1 MSQFS
6 QPAPVV
12 TALLNALRF
21 TCQQQRAHNMNKKS
35 ALIYIRA
42 PNLDYEPN
50 KAIRLGHIWKHPM
63 DPGSFCGPP
72 LPIPEDMETN
82 YTFKAPWYIG
92 KGRANSGSLG
102 IWASFLQAVGVTAE
116 SNFDWNNAKDMSHTC
131 ERLDTYSIEPTDD
144 YVKESVKAVAA
155 EAVKRRER
163 LFMVTGVKIARGA
176 VGSISS
182 SRRVGGGAKVGFG
195 GESSGVP
202 FDGGPQFNISRDIY
216 DEETYGESSDF
227 VFAYRVRRIIYP
239 KGGWESTH
247 AGSSIVNYGLHE
259 VDVGVVVS
267 PEVGHFS
274 VSLGAR
280 VDVSSEIDGL
290 ILGDDRFAL
299 EEFGHQANLIPFVDD
314 SCEDVQPTS
323 LLTLDS
329 LHQKV
334 LHLESSMQ
342 DIRAQLVKLQSGRDS
357 AHQSVIEQSASPQAS
372 TNSRV
377 LMDEIEPAD
386 QHVHAA
392 PAEVIR
398 RVACQVTGDLRR
410 AFHTKE
416 DVVRMGML
424 NATTAE
430 TLVKSFIRRR
440 RHVLFINDE
449 SDLVTRG
456 SLIQTSPFLHAVLC
470 SHEMRFTHTSQ
481 TDALKHRQVYE
492 HMRNMLGQVVLGSP
506 LHLEEITGV
515 LICSLFAGSPSCEA
529 EYVDSWLL
537 SGICSQQAMLC
548 IQFSDIHQ
556 RTNAGTSTKL
566 DLRSMR
572 IWANICLNHLQNLLN
587 FEQTTM
593 RDAMLLAEIS
603 LYCTLQKEDCVKPT
617 FANDG
622 FSSKFAIWKQQY
634 GYLLDLPTGLMLKFS
649 YCIANVILA
658 KRTLDRVE
666 ADALN
671 LASSLSPQTSRSST
685 VNLQDPSTKSL
696 QSHVYELSFR
706 VIQAFIAIPSSSS
719 GDLPEFHS
727 LCVAYALLILGQYDE
742 LPPAVAKNELYSAL
756 QEMRRRCSESN
767 AYSVAV
773 RLSVERAW
781 DNFLRVDGVNS
792 VEVVR
797 QESQFHSHA
806 AQSTNANKACH
817 NTGAGGQVESLD
829 LDFFFNGGYLD
840 LLDVDNFLV

>member
-1 MSQFS
+1 M
-6 QPAPVV
+6 
-12 TALLNALRF
+12 TDKR
-21 TCQQQRAHNMNKKS
+21 TREDS
-35 ALIYIRA
+35 AT
-42 PNLDYEPN
+42 
-50 KAIRLGHIWKHPM
+50 
-63 DPGSFCGPP
+63 GS
-72 LPIPEDMETN
+72 
-82 YTFKAPWYIG
+82 IG
-92 KGRANSGSLG
+92 A
-102 IWASFLQAVGVTAE
+102 Q
-116 SNFDWNNAKDMSHTC
+116 
-131 ERLDTYSIEPTDD
+131 
-144 YVKESVKAVAA
+144 ESVSVTPVENEPSK
-155 EAVKRRER
+155 KRR
-163 LFMVTGVKIARGA
+163 
-176 VGSISS
+176 
-182 SRRVGGGAKVGFG
+182 
-195 GESSGVP
+195 
-202 FDGGPQFNISRDIY
+202 
-216 DEETYGESSDF
+216 
-227 VFAYRVRRIIYP
+227 RRILSCDACRRL
-239 KGGWESTH
+239 KCRCELDF
-247 AGSSIVNYGLHE
+247 GSDTCSRCRNLRIPCLRSDSLDQSYGTQE
-259 VDVGVVVS
+259 T
-267 PEVGHFS
+267 
-274 VSLGAR
+274 A
-280 VDVSSEIDGL
+280 
-290 ILGDDRFAL
+290 
-299 EEFGHQANLIPFVDD
+299 HQQDLVK
-314 SCEDVQPTS
+314 
-323 LLTLDS
+323 S

-357 AHQSVIEQSASPQAS
+357 TQQSVLEQSASPQAS

-416 DVVRMGML
+416 DVVHMGML

-430 TLVKSFIRRR
+430 NLVKS
-440 RHVLFINDE
+440 
-449 SDLVTRG
+449 G

-492 HMRNMLGQVVLGSP
+492 HMRNMLGQ
-506 LHLEEITGV
+506 
-515 LICSLFAGSPSCEA
+515 CEA

-617 FANDG
+617 FTNDG

-634 GYLLDLPTGLMLKFS
+634 GYLLGLMLKFS

-685 VNLQDPSTKSL
+685 VHLQDPSTKSL
-696 QSHVYELSFR
+696 QGHVYELSFR

-727 LCVAYALLILGQYDE
+727 LCVAYSLLILGQYDE
-742 LPPAVAKNELYSAL
+742 MPPAIAKNELYSAL
-756 QEMRRRCSESN
+756 QEMKRRCNESN

-806 AQSTNANKACH
+806 AQSTSANKACH
-817 NTGAGGQVESLD
+817 NSGAGGQVESLD

>member
-1 MSQFS
+1 M
-6 QPAPVV
+6 
-12 TALLNALRF
+12 TDKR
-21 TCQQQRAHNMNKKS
+21 TREGS
-35 ALIYIRA
+35 AT
-42 PNLDYEPN
+42 
-50 KAIRLGHIWKHPM
+50 
-63 DPGSFCGPP
+63 GS
-72 LPIPEDMETN
+72 
-82 YTFKAPWYIG
+82 IG
-92 KGRANSGSLG
+92 A
-102 IWASFLQAVGVTAE
+102 Q
-116 SNFDWNNAKDMSHTC
+116 
-131 ERLDTYSIEPTDD
+131 
-144 YVKESVKAVAA
+144 ESVSATPVENEPSK
-155 EAVKRRER
+155 KRR
-163 LFMVTGVKIARGA
+163 
-176 VGSISS
+176 
-182 SRRVGGGAKVGFG
+182 
-195 GESSGVP
+195 
-202 FDGGPQFNISRDIY
+202 
-216 DEETYGESSDF
+216 
-227 VFAYRVRRIIYP
+227 RRILSCDACRRL
-239 KGGWESTH
+239 KCRCELDF
-247 AGSSIVNYGLHE
+247 GSDTCSRCRNLRIPCLRSDSLDQSYGTQE
-259 VDVGVVVS
+259 T
-267 PEVGHFS
+267 
-274 VSLGAR
+274 A
-280 VDVSSEIDGL
+280 
-290 ILGDDRFAL
+290 
-299 EEFGHQANLIPFVDD
+299 HQQDLVK
-314 SCEDVQPTS
+314 
-323 LLTLDS
+323 S

-342 DIRAQLVKLQSGRDS
+342 DMRAQLVKLQSGRDS
-357 AHQSVIEQSASPQAS
+357 TQQSVVEQSASPQAS

-416 DVVRMGML
+416 DVVHMGML

-430 TLVKSFIRRR
+430 NLVKSFIRRR

-537 SGICSQQAMLC
+537 SANQCWDFNKAGPSINENLGKHMSQPPALV
-548 IQFSDIHQ
+548 SH
-556 RTNAGTSTKL
+556 
-566 DLRSMR
+566 
-572 IWANICLNHLQNLLN
+572 H
-587 FEQTTM
+587 
-593 RDAMLLAEIS
+593 
-603 LYCTLQKEDCVKPT
+603 
-617 FANDG
+617 
-622 FSSKFAIWKQQY
+622 SSKFAIWKQQY

-696 QSHVYELSFR
+696 QGHVYELSFR
-706 VIQAFIAIPSSSS
+706 VIQAFTAIPSSSS

-742 LPPAVAKNELYSAL
+742 LPPAIAKNELYSAL
-756 QEMRRRCSESN
+756 QEMKRRCNESN

-781 DNFLRVDGVNS
+781 DNFLRVDGVNA

-797 QESQFHSHA
+797 HESQFHNHA
-806 AQSTNANKACH
+806 AQSTGANKAFH
-817 NTGAGGQVESLD
+817 NSGAGGQVESLD

>member
-1 MSQFS
+1 M
-6 QPAPVV
+6 
-12 TALLNALRF
+12 TDKR
-21 TCQQQRAHNMNKKS
+21 TREDS
-35 ALIYIRA
+35 AT
-42 PNLDYEPN
+42 
-50 KAIRLGHIWKHPM
+50 
-63 DPGSFCGPP
+63 GS
-72 LPIPEDMETN
+72 
-82 YTFKAPWYIG
+82 IG
-92 KGRANSGSLG
+92 A
-102 IWASFLQAVGVTAE
+102 Q
-116 SNFDWNNAKDMSHTC
+116 
-131 ERLDTYSIEPTDD
+131 
-144 YVKESVKAVAA
+144 ESVSVTPVENEPSK
-155 EAVKRRER
+155 KRR
-163 LFMVTGVKIARGA
+163 
-176 VGSISS
+176 
-182 SRRVGGGAKVGFG
+182 
-195 GESSGVP
+195 
-202 FDGGPQFNISRDIY
+202 
-216 DEETYGESSDF
+216 
-227 VFAYRVRRIIYP
+227 RRILSCDACRRL
-239 KGGWESTH
+239 KCRCELDF
-247 AGSSIVNYGLHE
+247 GSDTCSRCRNLRIPCLRSDSLDQSYGTQE
-259 VDVGVVVS
+259 T
-267 PEVGHFS
+267 P
-274 VSLGAR
+274 
-280 VDVSSEIDGL
+280 
-290 ILGDDRFAL
+290 
-299 EEFGHQANLIPFVDD
+299 HQQDLVK
-314 SCEDVQPTS
+314 
-323 LLTLDS
+323 S

-357 AHQSVIEQSASPQAS
+357 TQQSVLEQSASPQAS

-416 DVVRMGML
+416 DVVHMGML

-430 TLVKSFIRRR
+430 NLVKSFIRRR

-617 FANDG
+617 FTNDG

-666 ADALN
+666 ADTLN

-685 VNLQDPSTKSL
+685 VHLQDPSTKSL
-696 QSHVYELSFR
+696 QGHVYELSFR

-727 LCVAYALLILGQYDE
+727 LCVAYSLLILGQYDE
-742 LPPAVAKNELYSAL
+742 MPPAIAKNELYSAL
-756 QEMRRRCSESN
+756 QEMKRRCNESN

-806 AQSTNANKACH
+806 AQSTSANKACH
-817 NTGAGGQVESLD
+817 NSGAGGQVESLD

>member
-1 MSQFS
+1 M
-6 QPAPVV
+6 
-12 TALLNALRF
+12 TDKR
-21 TCQQQRAHNMNKKS
+21 TREGS
-35 ALIYIRA
+35 AT
-42 PNLDYEPN
+42 
-50 KAIRLGHIWKHPM
+50 
-63 DPGSFCGPP
+63 GS
-72 LPIPEDMETN
+72 
-82 YTFKAPWYIG
+82 IG
-92 KGRANSGSLG
+92 A
-102 IWASFLQAVGVTAE
+102 Q
-116 SNFDWNNAKDMSHTC
+116 
-131 ERLDTYSIEPTDD
+131 
-144 YVKESVKAVAA
+144 ESVSATPVENEPSK
-155 EAVKRRER
+155 KRR
-163 LFMVTGVKIARGA
+163 
-176 VGSISS
+176 
-182 SRRVGGGAKVGFG
+182 
-195 GESSGVP
+195 
-202 FDGGPQFNISRDIY
+202 
-216 DEETYGESSDF
+216 
-227 VFAYRVRRIIYP
+227 RRILSCDACRRL
-239 KGGWESTH
+239 KCRCELDF
-247 AGSSIVNYGLHE
+247 GSDTCSRCRNLRIPCLRSDSLDQSYGTQE
-259 VDVGVVVS
+259 T
-267 PEVGHFS
+267 
-274 VSLGAR
+274 A
-280 VDVSSEIDGL
+280 
-290 ILGDDRFAL
+290 
-299 EEFGHQANLIPFVDD
+299 HQQDLVK
-314 SCEDVQPTS
+314 
-323 LLTLDS
+323 S

-342 DIRAQLVKLQSGRDS
+342 DMRAQLVKLQSGRDS
-357 AHQSVIEQSASPQAS
+357 TQQSVVEQSASPQAS

-416 DVVRMGML
+416 DVVHMGML

-430 TLVKSFIRRR
+430 NLVKSFIRRR

-572 IWANICLNHLQNLLN
+572 IWANICLNHLHWSATTGRPSILPSSYFSQCRNLLN
-587 FEQTTM
+587 FEQSTM

-617 FANDG
+617 FTNDG

-696 QSHVYELSFR
+696 QGHVYELSFR
-706 VIQAFIAIPSSSS
+706 VIQAFTAIPSSSS

-742 LPPAVAKNELYSAL
+742 LPPAIAKNELYSAL
-756 QEMRRRCSESN
+756 QEMKRRCNESN

-781 DNFLRVDGVNS
+781 DNFLRVDGVNAI
-792 VEVVR
+792 EVVR
-797 QESQFHSHA
+797 HESQFHNHA
-806 AQSTNANKACH
+806 AQSTGANKAFH
-817 NTGAGGQVESLD
+817 NSGAGGQVESLD

-840 LLDVDNFLV
+840 LLDVDNFLL

>member
-1 MSQFS
+1 
-6 QPAPVV
+6 
-12 TALLNALRF
+12 
-21 TCQQQRAHNMNKKS
+21 
-35 ALIYIRA
+35 
-42 PNLDYEPN
+42 
-50 KAIRLGHIWKHPM
+50 
-63 DPGSFCGPP
+63 
-72 LPIPEDMETN
+72 
-82 YTFKAPWYIG
+82 
-92 KGRANSGSLG
+92 
-102 IWASFLQAVGVTAE
+102 
-116 SNFDWNNAKDMSHTC
+116 
-131 ERLDTYSIEPTDD
+131 
-144 YVKESVKAVAA
+144 
-155 EAVKRRER
+155 
-163 LFMVTGVKIARGA
+163 
-176 VGSISS
+176 
-182 SRRVGGGAKVGFG
+182 
-195 GESSGVP
+195 
-202 FDGGPQFNISRDIY
+202 
-216 DEETYGESSDF
+216 
-227 VFAYRVRRIIYP
+227 
-239 KGGWESTH
+239 
-247 AGSSIVNYGLHE
+247 
-259 VDVGVVVS
+259 
-267 PEVGHFS
+267 
-274 VSLGAR
+274 
-280 VDVSSEIDGL
+280 
-290 ILGDDRFAL
+290 
-299 EEFGHQANLIPFVDD
+299 
-314 SCEDVQPTS
+314 
-323 LLTLDS
+323 
-329 LHQKV
+329 
-334 LHLESSMQ
+334 MQ

-357 AHQSVIEQSASPQAS
+357 TQQSVVEQSASPQAS

-416 DVVRMGML
+416 DVVHMGML

-430 TLVKSFIRRR
+430 NLVKSFIRRR

-537 SGICSQQAMLC
+537 SANQCWDFNKAGPSINENLGKHMLEP
-548 IQFSDIHQ
+548 S
-556 RTNAGTSTKL
+556 A
-566 DLRSMR
+566 
-572 IWANICLNHLQNLLN
+572 
-587 FEQTTM
+587 TTM

-617 FANDG
+617 FTNDG

-685 VNLQDPSTKSL
+685 VHPQDPSTKSL
-696 QSHVYELSFR
+696 QGHVYELSFR

-727 LCVAYALLILGQYDE
+727 LCVAYSLLILGQYDE
-742 LPPAVAKNELYSAL
+742 LPPAIAKNELYSAL
-756 QEMRRRCSESN
+756 QEMKRRCNESN

-806 AQSTNANKACH
+806 AQSASANKACH
-817 NTGAGGQVESLD
+817 NSGAGGQVESLD

>member
-1 MSQFS
+1 M
-6 QPAPVV
+6 
-12 TALLNALRF
+12 T
-21 TCQQQRAHNMNKKS
+21 NKRTREDS
-35 ALIYIRA
+35 AT
-42 PNLDYEPN
+42 
-50 KAIRLGHIWKHPM
+50 
-63 DPGSFCGPP
+63 GS
-72 LPIPEDMETN
+72 
-82 YTFKAPWYIG
+82 IG
-92 KGRANSGSLG
+92 V
-102 IWASFLQAVGVTAE
+102 Q
-116 SNFDWNNAKDMSHTC
+116 
-131 ERLDTYSIEPTDD
+131 
-144 YVKESVKAVAA
+144 ESVSVTPVENEPSK
-155 EAVKRRER
+155 KRR
-163 LFMVTGVKIARGA
+163 
-176 VGSISS
+176 
-182 SRRVGGGAKVGFG
+182 
-195 GESSGVP
+195 
-202 FDGGPQFNISRDIY
+202 
-216 DEETYGESSDF
+216 
-227 VFAYRVRRIIYP
+227 RRILSCDACRRL
-239 KGGWESTH
+239 KCRCELDF
-247 AGSSIVNYGLHE
+247 GSDTCSRCRNLRIPCLRSDSLDQSYGTQE
-259 VDVGVVVS
+259 T
-267 PEVGHFS
+267 
-274 VSLGAR
+274 A
-280 VDVSSEIDGL
+280 
-290 ILGDDRFAL
+290 
-299 EEFGHQANLIPFVDD
+299 HQQDLVK
-314 SCEDVQPTS
+314 
-323 LLTLDS
+323 S

-342 DIRAQLVKLQSGRDS
+342 DIRAQLVRLQSGRES
-357 AHQSVIEQSASPQAS
+357 AQQSVVEQSASPQAS

-416 DVVRMGML
+416 DVVHMGML
-424 NATTAE
+424 NAATAE
-430 TLVKSFIRRR
+430 NLVKS
-440 RHVLFINDE
+440 
-449 SDLVTRG
+449 
-456 SLIQTSPFLHAVLC
+456 
-470 SHEMRFTHTSQ
+470 
-481 TDALKHRQVYE
+481 QVYE

-572 IWANICLNHLQNLLN
+572 VWANICLNHLQNLLN

-617 FANDG
+617 FTNDG

-696 QSHVYELSFR
+696 QGHVYELSFR

-727 LCVAYALLILGQYDE
+727 LCVAYSLLILGQYDE
-742 LPPAVAKNELYSAL
+742 LPPAIAKSELYSAL
-756 QEMRRRCSESN
+756 QEMKRRCNESN

-806 AQSTNANKACH
+806 AQSTGANKACH
-817 NTGAGGQVESLD
+817 NSGAGGQVESLD